1 MAPRAFSIAC
11 AQARLH
17 PAHEMQSHSSTRS
30 SKSVRGAPPLLKHA
44 EAKEVAVSLKADPVA
59 GHEARLLQGLRVV
72 GAGFIEQPPS
82 CLAGQLPGAKVLTLF
97 YCIKGSGWCEA
108 AGRLHT
114 VRKGDVLILAP
125 GGRCSYGSSRAEPW
139 SAHWVQAAGGLVP
152 DYLDAVGATGPS
164 LLVSAGPDLQSA
176 RLCPEILG
184 SSRQGSTFIQ
194 RLQASHALAC
204 LLAWLIRKR
213 HEGPRETEVVA
224 NKVAEAII
232 YMSNHL
238 EEPLRVTVLARMA
251 GFSQAYFG
259 ELFKGQIGCAPRDY
273 LHLLRI
279 HRASQL
285 LLSTDLSVKAIAA
298 KVGYQ
303 DPFHFS
309 RQFKA
314 FQGAAPTQYRLR
326 SSVSS

>member
-1 MAPRAFSIAC
+1 
-11 AQARLH
+11 
-17 PAHEMQSHSSTRS
+17 MQSQSRIRS
-30 SKSVRGAPPLLKHA
+30 SNSVRGAPPLLKHA
-44 EAKEVAVSLKADPVA
+44 EAKVVAASLKADPVA
-59 GHEARLLQGLRVV
+59 GHETRLLQGLRVV
-72 GAGFIEQPPS
+72 SAGFIEQPHS
-82 CLAGQLPGAKVLTLF
+82 ALCGHLPGVKVLTLL

-114 VRKGDVLILAP
+114 VRKGDIFILAP
-125 GGRCSYGSSRAEPW
+125 GGRCTYGSSQAEPW
-139 SAHWVQAAGGLVP
+139 SAHWVQAAGELVP
-152 DYLDAVGATGPS
+152 DYLDAFGAAGPS
-164 LLVSAGPDLQSA
+164 LLLSPGPDLQLA
-176 RLCPEILG
+176 RLCTEILG
-184 SSRQGSTFIQ
+184 SARRGSTFVQ
-194 RLQASHALAC
+194 RLQASHAFAC

-213 HEGPRETEVVA
+213 REAPRETEVVV

-232 YMSNHL
+232 YMSDHL
-238 EEPLRVTVLARMA
+238 EEPLRVSVLARMA

-259 ELFKGQIGCAPRDY
+259 ELFKGQTGCAPRDY

-285 LLSTDLSVKAIAA
+285 LQSTELSIKAIAS

-314 FQGAAPTQYRLR
+314 FQGVAPTQYRLR
-326 SSVSS
+326 SLISSC